1 MRQKRAN
8 AGEELIYPLGNRLAD
23 RLVKRIARLRPVKST
38 LLTLGLIVA
47 SFSATSAQADVLRKI
62 GDTKTI
68 SIAYRDASIPFSFLD
83 QNKQPVGYAID
94 LCLKIAD
101 AVKQQLKLSQLTI
114 AYVPVTSFTRIS
126 AIEDGKADL
135 ECGSTTNTAERRKH
149 VAFTIAHFIA
159 GVRMIV
165 NVDSGIKNWPD
176 LRNKKVVSTKGTTS
190 VQTLTDRGQVR
201 ALNIVV
207 LEGAEHDA
215 SFKMVENKSVDAF
228 VMDDALLYGLR
239 AASKNPAAYQ
249 VVGDPLSTEPYAI
262 MLPKDDPAFKAL
274 VDRAMAQMIQD
285 GQLNKLYQKWFLNP
299 IAAKNNINLKMPM
312 GYLLRESLRFPSDKV
327 GN

>member
-1 MRQKRAN
+1 MWQNKAN
-8 AGEELIYPLGNRLAD
+8 AGKKSDNSLAGKV
-23 RLVKRIARLRPVKST
+23 VKRHRRSKFVKNVVMM
-38 LLTLGLIVA
+38 LGLAV
-47 SFSATSAQADVLRKI
+47 SFSEASAQADVLSKI
-62 GDTKTI
+62 RDSKTI
-68 SIAYRDASIPFSFLD
+68 TIAYRDASLPFSFLD
-83 QNKQPVGYAID
+83 QSQQPVGYAID

-101 AVKQQLKLSQLTI
+101 AVKQQLKLPQLTI
-114 AYVPVTSFTRIS
+114 AYVPVTSSTRIS

-135 ECGSTTNTAERRKH
+135 ECGSTTNTAARRKH

-190 VQTLTDRGQVR
+190 VRTLTDRGQVR
-201 ALNIVV
+201 SLNIVV
-207 LEGAEHDA
+207 LEGSEHDA
-215 SFKMVENKSVDAF
+215 SFRMVEDKKVDAF
-228 VMDDALLYGLR
+228 VMDDVLLYGLR
-239 AASKNPAAYQ
+239 AASKNPAAYD

-262 MLPKDDPAFKAL
+262 MLPRDDPAFKAM
-274 VDRAMAQMIQD
+274 VDRAMAQIIQD

-312 GYLLRESLRFPSDKV
+312 GYLFRESLRFPSDQV
-327 GN
+327 GD